1 MGRTQIDLQTEFTRK
16 TYSSMSVEIPHPQRA
31 TKIVATLGDASSSP
45 DMLGK
50 LVTAGV
56 NVFRLNF
63 SHGTREEQGARID
76 AIRALEAKTG
86 MPCCILADLQG
97 PKFRV
102 GKVADETI
110 VKNGD
115 RITFDLNTDMGNASI
130 VGLPHAEIF
139 KAMYPG
145 TRLLMDDGKLVF
157 KVVSVDRQSFDA
169 EVVVGGP
176 LKSRKGVNLPD
187 IILDTTPLT
196 EKDLA
201 DLAYALEKGVDW
213 VALSFVQRAS
223 DVIVARTIVGKQ
235 AALMSKIEKPAALN
249 DLDDIIAASDG
260 VMVARGDLGVELP
273 PEQVPGWQKTII
285 SKCRMVGKPVVVATQ
300 MLESMI
306 EAPTPTRAEASDVAG
321 AVFDGADAVM
331 LSAETAA
338 GNFPAESVEFMAR
351 IVRSAESHIRSDPAS
366 GPGELPVEH
375 IVYHAVAK
383 TSVAL
388 AETVK
393 AKAMVAFSSSGNTAV
408 RIARERPKIP
418 FLVMTPHLDVQ
429 RKLCLLWGTHTGAS
443 AYSEDFESAITEA
456 IAEIRSRG
464 MASTGQQ
471 VVVVAG
477 MPFGVVGTTNSMRVV
492 TL

>member
-1 MGRTQIDLQTEFTRK
+1 MTA
-16 TYSSMSVEIPHPQRA
+16 EIPALQRA
-31 TKIVATLGDASSSP
+31 TKIVATLGNVSSSP
-45 DMLGK
+45 EMLGK
-50 LVTAGV
+50 LATAGV

-86 MPCCILADLQG
+86 NPSCILADLQG

-102 GKVADETI
+102 GKVADDTVVISGERI
-110 VKNGD
+110 V
-115 RITFDLNTDMGNASI
+115 FDLKTDMGNAKI

-145 TRLLMDDGKLVF
+145 ARLLMDDGKLVF
-157 KVVSVDRQSFDA
+157 KVVSVDTESFEA
-169 EVVVGGP
+169 EIIVGGP

-223 DVIVARTIVGKQ
+223 DVIAARTIVGKQ
-235 AALMSKIEKPAALN
+235 AALMSKIEKPAALK

-338 GNFPAESVEFMAR
+338 GHYPVESVEFMAR
-351 IVRSAESHIRSDPAS
+351 IVTAAEAHIRSDPAS

-375 IVYHAVAK
+375 SVYHAVAR

-388 AETVK
+388 AETVE

-408 RIARERPKIP
+408 RIARERPGIP
-418 FLVMTPHLDVQ
+418 FLVMTPHPDVQ
-429 RKLCLLWGTHTGAS
+429 RKLCLLWGTHSAAS

-456 IAEIRSRG
+456 ITEIRRRG
-464 MASTGQQ
+464 MAGTGQQ

-477 MPFGVVGTTNSMRVV
+477 MPFGIVGTTNSMRVV

>member
-1 MGRTQIDLQTEFTRK
+1 
-16 TYSSMSVEIPHPQRA
+16 
-31 TKIVATLGDASSSP
+31 
-45 DMLGK
+45 
-50 LVTAGV
+50 
-56 NVFRLNF
+56 
-63 SHGTREEQGARID
+63 
-76 AIRALEAKTG
+76 
-86 MPCCILADLQG
+86 LADLQG

-102 GKVADETI
+102 GKVADDTVVISGERI
-110 VKNGD
+110 V
-115 RITFDLNTDMGNASI
+115 FDLKTDMGNAKI

-145 TRLLMDDGKLVF
+145 ARLLMDDGKLVF
-157 KVVSVDRQSFDA
+157 KVLSVDTESFEA
-169 EVVVGGP
+169 EIIVGGP

-201 DLAYALEKGVDW
+201 DLSYALEKGVDW

-223 DVIVARTIVGKQ
+223 DVIAARTIVGKQ
-235 AALMSKIEKPAALN
+235 AALMSKIEKPAALK

-338 GNFPAESVEFMAR
+338 GHYPVESVEFMAR
-351 IVRSAESHIRSDPAS
+351 IVTAAEAHIRSDPAS

-375 IVYHAVAK
+375 SVYHAVAR

-388 AETVK
+388 AETVE

-408 RIARERPKIP
+408 RIARERPGIP
-418 FLVMTPHLDVQ
+418 FLVMTPHPDVQ
-429 RKLCLLWGTHTGAS
+429 RKLCLLWGTHSAAS

-456 IAEIRSRG
+456 ITEIRRRG
-464 MASTGQQ
+464 MAGTGQQ

-477 MPFGVVGTTNSMRVV
+477 MPFGIVGTTNSMRVV